1 MTRSLSG
8 RLLLGII
15 SLVVLGLLVADVA
28 TYAALDNF
36 LIGRVDAQ
44 LATGHN
50 VAISGLGGPSQG
62 SGPPPGT
69 GLIADTI
76 IERVSPDGTLI
87 EAKRLVPFGTT
98 SSSTAEP
105 VLPKPLPTAS
115 ESSPAVRTLVGINGV
130 AHYRA
135 AMWPEDLF
143 HGDYVV
149 LAIPLN
155 DVEST
160 LGQLLQLEA

>member
-8 RLLLGII
+8 RLLIGII
-15 SLVVLGLLVADVA
+15 ALVVAGLLIADSA
-28 TYAALDNF
+28 TYAALKSF

-44 LATGHN
+44 LSTGHN
-50 VAISGLGGPSQG
+50 AAISGLGGPSQG
-62 SGPPPGT
+62 NGPPPGT
-69 GLIADTI
+69 GLPADTI
-76 IERVSPDGTLI
+76 IERVASNGTVQ

-105 VLPKPLPTAS
+105 VLPKPLPSAS
-115 ESSPAVRTLVGINGV
+115 ESLPAVLTLAGVNGV

-135 AMWPEDLF
+135 SIWPEDLF

-149 LAIPLN
+149 ILI
-155 DVEST
+155 
-160 LGQLLQLEA
+160 EAWR